1 MGDILLVFDF
11 VQGIVVRFECFKS
24 EHEVLAA
31 DLHVD
36 FEGVGFEGLA
46 VAEEVEVG
54 VVDVDVEQGF
64 GGGGGGAGGVVEGLL
79 LDEDGEELH
88 EEQDVV
94 GGCVEVLDEFFA
106 GGLLFCD
113 AG

>member
-11 VQGIVVRFECFKS
+11 VQGIVVWFEGFES

-64 GGGGGGAGGVVEGLL
+64 GGGGGGVVEGLL

-94 GGCVEVLDEFFA
+94 GGGVEVLDEFFA